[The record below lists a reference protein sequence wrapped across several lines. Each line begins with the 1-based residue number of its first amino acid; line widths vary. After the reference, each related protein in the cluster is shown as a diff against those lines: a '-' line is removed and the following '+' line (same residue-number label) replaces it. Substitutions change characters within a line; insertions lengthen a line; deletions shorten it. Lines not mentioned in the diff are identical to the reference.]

1 MVFWGLTPEQ
11 FSEVPYNTLHE
22 LNLLQQQNP
31 FLPSSSWI
39 QSGTIASCIM
49 NAQRTK
55 KDQKVLAFDDI
66 YPFLKDAKEVDLDD
80 LDNESQA
87 AIGNKIRNIFG

>member
-1 MVFWGLTPEQ
+1 VFWGLTPEQ